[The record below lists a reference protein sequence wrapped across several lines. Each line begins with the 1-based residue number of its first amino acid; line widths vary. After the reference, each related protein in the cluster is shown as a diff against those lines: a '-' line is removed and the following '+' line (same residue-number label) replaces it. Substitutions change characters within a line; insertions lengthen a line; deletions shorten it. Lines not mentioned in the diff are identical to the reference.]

1 MSARLRLFTERETM
15 STTTDTGWTTA
26 DLRLVPG
33 RRRSDAR
40 MRRLFLAA
48 GLTTLLVTALI
59 VYTLVKDAVS
69 FFIHVPKADL
79 WTIGW
84 FPRRGM
90 FDIKTLVVGT
100 LMVTGVAM
108 LIAVPLGLGVAVYL
122 SEFARPRVRK
132 VLKPVVEVLA
142 GIPSVVLGYFA
153 ISFIN
158 PNIVTAISGGANK
171 AFNIAAAGVAVGIL
185 TIPIIASVTEDALRA
200 VPLALREASYGLG
213 ARRVSTTFRVVLPAS
228 ISGVV
233 AVLILGISRA
243 IGETMVVAIAAGA
256 VGGGLFSTDPFQPG
270 QTMTAAMAALGFG
283 SDQVAGDGLA
293 FQSLFFIGFLLFIMT
308 FCLNLLGDRLVRR
321 VREEY

>member
-1 MSARLRLFTERETM
+1 MFIERETM
-15 STTTDTGWTTA
+15 SASTTQSWTVA
-26 DLRLVPG
+26 DLRLAGG
-33 RRRSDAR
+33 RRRTDVR
-40 MRRLFLAA
+40 MRRLFIAA
-48 GLTTLLVTALI
+48 GLITLLVTGLI
-59 VYTLVKDAVS
+59 VYTLVKDAFS
-69 FFIHVPKADL
+69 FFIDVPKHEL
-79 WTIGW
+79 WNIGW
-84 FPRRGM
+84 FPRRGF
-90 FDIKTLVVGT
+90 FDIKTLVVGS

-122 SEFARPRVRK
+122 SEFARPRVRR
-132 VLKPVVEVLA
+132 VLKPIVEVLA

-153 ISFIN
+153 IAFIN
-158 PNIVTAISGGANK
+158 PNLITVLAPGANK

-185 TIPIIASVTEDALRA
+185 TIPIIASVAEDALRA

-213 ARRVSTTFRVVLPAS
+213 ARRVATTFRVVLPAS

-233 AVLILGISRA
+233 AALILGISRA
-243 IGETMVVAIAAGA
+243 VGETMVVAIAAGA

-293 FQSLFFIGFLLFIMT
+293 FQSLFFIGFLLFVLT
-308 FCLNLLGDRLVRR
+308 FLLNLLGDRLVRR

>member
-1 MSARLRLFTERETM
+1 
-15 STTTDTGWTTA
+15 
-26 DLRLVPG
+26 
-33 RRRSDAR
+33 
-40 MRRLFLAA
+40 MRRLFVAA
-48 GLTTLLVTALI
+48 GLTTLLVTGLI

-69 FFIHVPKADL
+69 FFIDVPKYEL

-84 FPRRGM
+84 FPRRGF
-90 FDIKTLVVGT
+90 FDIKTLVVGS

-122 SEFARPRVRK
+122 SEFARPRVRRG
-132 VLKPVVEVLA
+132 LKPIVEVLA

-153 ISFIN
+153 IAFIN
-158 PNIVTAISGGANK
+158 PNLITVLAPGANK

-185 TIPIIASVTEDALRA
+185 TIPIIASVAEDALRA

-213 ARRVSTTFRVVLPAS
+213 ARRVATTFRVVLPAS

-233 AVLILGISRA
+233 AALILGISRA
-243 IGETMVVAIAAGA
+243 VGETMVVAIAAGA

-293 FQSLFFIGFLLFIMT
+293 FQSLFFIGFLLFVLT
-308 FCLNLLGDRLVRR
+308 FLLNLLGDRLVRR